1 MSPQLF
7 FADLSAG
14 FDAPQ
19 LLPWL
24 AAGGLPLLLAWQV
37 HRRLPRVAFGGF
49 QLLREAARATAGWP
63 VSASWLIVALRMVLL
78 AAAALAAAGPYVVS
92 RSAGAGFLQQD
103 FEKQGRVLVVAEQ
116 PTETAAANEPTSR
129 AVLAAFAAAGN
140 GLRPIAAEPVA
151 TLAEALA
158 AGRSR
163 HVLVICDGLVPSP
176 QEATDWWQWIEA
188 GGAGLVLLG
197 PETLRD
203 RGWPTW
209 QQSLTSRT
217 GLTFAGVVETGG
229 SQLAAGAGLP
239 DRRSAGKPLVGGLTA
254 VPGPTIERL
263 VGLGL
268 PHQLDEFA
276 TLAVTGNQQ
285 LPTAVCRPLGR
296 GAITVSALP
305 LSLRAARPPPAD
317 PAAGRWSDLTAWPVF
332 LPYFRGLV
340 GETVAG
346 CRTAGSGL
354 NARWSIPRLP
364 SLLLL
369 VALLALGA
377 EAALTT
383 VGAAGGEW
391 RRGRPVLQRARWW
404 GGLARAVAAVTLVAL
419 AWQVTRPPSP
429 VDGGQTAEAPAPD
442 GTASELVEAEL
453 PPLCWPGEEVE
464 ISVTLSGRLAT
475 PARLALDGPA
485 GRLAEMSLAPTVGT
499 VAAADAEKTVRLL
512 WQVPRGVATGPSRLQ
527 LRCLPPAGTP
537 ADAAGFSA
545 GLLEASTRIADR
557 PARLLLVDAE
567 PRFEYRFARQALAGD
582 PRFTVTAQL
591 LAADQPIA
599 ASDWA
604 DHDVVWLGDC
614 LGPPVESAGFSL
626 PGMPAAAVESLGQR
640 LATGR
645 LAVAW
650 QPGER
655 FRCTGF
661 AVGRAAEWL
670 PVRADGPLTP
680 PLRTGSGL
688 PLTSQPAG
696 IAAGWLPADRP
707 SLGRVYGLLR
717 PVVLRPTTV
726 ALATAVA
733 GDSGAAMPGV
743 VLGRHGQGAVLCHL
757 CETWRWRADRL
768 PDGKNLHETYWRQ
781 TLCRLAT
788 PPLLRR
794 LGVEAEAISWP
805 QRFTRPQPAGSG
817 QVAQREADSAGPWHW
832 RRQLLLAMLVAA
844 CLVAWRP
851 QPWSTQSRE
860 G

>member
-383 VGAAGGEW
+383 ARARRSRWLPWPG
-391 RRGRPVLQRARWW
+391 RSRGRPRRWMEDR
-404 GGLARAVAAVTLVAL
+404 LRKH
-419 AWQVTRPPSP
+419 RH
-429 VDGGQTAEAPAPD
+429 QTAQPASLWRRNCRHSAGRGKRLKFRSRSVAGSPPRRGWPLTAPREDWLRCRWHPRWAPW
-442 GTASELVEAEL
+442 LL
-453 PPLCWPGEEVE
+453 PTPKKPSGC
-464 ISVTLSGRLAT
+464 SGRFPGVLRLGRAGCSCGAFHQ
-475 PARLALDGPA
+475 PARLPMLPA
-485 GRLAEMSLAPTVGT
+485 
-499 VAAADAEKTVRLL
+499 
-512 WQVPRGVATGPSRLQ
+512 SRPG
-527 LRCLPPAGTP
+527 CL
-537 ADAAGFSA
+537 
-545 GLLEASTRIADR
+545 R
-557 PARLLLVDAE
+557 PAQELPIV
-567 PRFEYRFARQALAGD
+567 
-582 PRFTVTAQL
+582 
-591 LAADQPIA
+591 QPGCCWSMPNRGSSIA
-599 ASDWA
+599 
-604 DHDVVWLGDC
+604 
-614 LGPPVESAGFSL
+614 L
-626 PGMPAAAVESLGQR
+626 PGRPWRVILGLR
-640 LATGR
+640 S
-645 LAVAW
+645 
-650 QPGER
+650 
-655 FRCTGF
+655 
-661 AVGRAAEWL
+661 
-670 PVRADGPLTP
+670 P
-680 PLRTGSGL
+680 P
-688 PLTSQPAG
+688 
-696 IAAGWLPADRP
+696 
-707 SLGRVYGLLR
+707 
-717 PVVLRPTTV
+717 
-726 ALATAVA
+726 
-733 GDSGAAMPGV
+733 
-743 VLGRHGQGAVLCHL
+743 
-757 CETWRWRADRL
+757 DRL
-768 PDGKNLHETYWRQ
+768 PPTSRSRPSTGPTMMSSGW
-781 TLCRLAT
+781 AT
-788 PPLLRR
+788 VWGHRWSQRDSHCPECRR
-794 LGVEAEAISWP
+794 LRLNRLGSSWP
-805 QRFTRPQPAGSG
+805 LDGWRSPGSPASGS
-817 QVAQREADSAGPWHW
+817 AALALPSAG
-832 RRQLLLAMLVAA
+832 RRNGCRSGPTARSLHRCGRAVD
-844 CLVAWRP
+844 CR
-851 QPWSTQSRE
+851 
-860 G
+860 